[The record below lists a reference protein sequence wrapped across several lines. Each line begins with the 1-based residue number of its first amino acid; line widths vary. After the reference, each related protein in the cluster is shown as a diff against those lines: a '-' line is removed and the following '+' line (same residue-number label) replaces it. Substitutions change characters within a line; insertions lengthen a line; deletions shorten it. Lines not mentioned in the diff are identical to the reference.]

1 MYNHFAAN
9 TLKNIFFSNT
19 FLRNNYLKIQFNYVC
34 KHLSQ
39 VVNYPTL
46 LMKINDF

>member
-9 TLKNIFFSNT
+9 TLKIIFFSNT

-34 KHLSQ
+34 KHLESSSKLSNL
-39 VVNYPTL
+39 VDEN
-46 LMKINDF
+46 K